1 MRHVAYC
8 LLGLIC
14 FDASKFSKCIM
25 QTLAKSGGDESGID
39 TWLAY
44 ISSW

>member
-1 MRHVAYC
+1 MRHFAYC

-14 FDASKFSKCIM
+14 FHASKFSKCIM
-25 QTLAKSGGDESGID
+25 QTLAKSGGDESGKD